1 MDYKGSGPILCFG
14 EVLLRLAVPVGGR
27 LANASDFA
35 GHVGGSEANVGA
47 VLAQLG
53 HDVNMIT
60 ALPTSGL
67 GDLCEGELRRTGIR
81 TGNVLR
87 ADGRLGLYF
96 HEPVPGAGRIIYDRG
111 HSVFAQNADR
121 FDWSGFASTAR
132 WFHLS
137 GINLALGGKPAEAAF
152 TAAEAMLAAGVP
164 ISFDVNHRTS
174 LWEGRSAEEVDRVKT
189 LVGMATL
196 LFASPHDVSRVL
208 GKSFENDRPRAAEAA
223 FAAFAAFGRL
233 ETIAST
239 RRSNDGDGQ
248 RLSARVDQRAFSHE
262 TKAARLGQAIDRI
275 GSGDAFA
282 GAVIDGLLRK
292 LALEG
297 CAKQGLA
304 AAVMKHAI
312 KGDRWIGTRAELHEF
327 DPFDAGDVR
336 S

>member
-1 MDYKGSGPILCFG
+1 MDDKGSGPVLCFG
-14 EVLLRLAVPVGGR
+14 EVLLRLATPAGGR
-27 LANASDFA
+27 LANASSFA

-47 VLAQLG
+47 ILAQLG
-53 HDVNMIT
+53 HDVEMVT
-60 ALPTSGL
+60 ALPSSGL

-96 HEPVPGAGRIIYDRG
+96 HEPVPGAGRIVYDRG
-111 HSVFAQNADR
+111 HSVFAENADR
-121 FDWSGFASTAR
+121 FDWSVLASTAR
-132 WFHLS
+132 WFHVS
-137 GINLALGGKPAEAAF
+137 GINLALGGKPAEATLA
-152 TAAEAMLAAGVP
+152 AAEAMLAAGVS

-174 LWEGRSAEEVDRVKT
+174 LWEGRSAEEVDRVET
-189 LVGMATL
+189 FIGMATL
-196 LFASPHDVSRVL
+196 LFASPQDISRVL
-208 GKSFENDRPRAAEAA
+208 GKSFADDRREASKAA
-223 FAAFAAFGRL
+223 FDAFERL

-248 RLSARVDQRAFSHE
+248 RLSARVDQRASSHE
-262 TKAARLGQAIDRI
+262 TEPAALGQAIDRI

-292 LALEG
+292 LLPEE

-312 KGDRWIGTRAELHEF
+312 AGDRWIGSRAELQEF

-336 S
+336 R

>member
-1 MDYKGSGPILCFG
+1 MDDKASGPVLCFG
-14 EVLLRLAVPVGGR
+14 EVLLRLAVPGGDR
-27 LANASDFA
+27 LANASGFA
-35 GHVGGSEANVGA
+35 GQVGGSEANVGA

-53 HDVNMIT
+53 HDVEMIT

-96 HEPVPGAGRIIYDRG
+96 NEPTPGPGRIIYDRE
-111 HSVFAQNADR
+111 HSVFAENADQ
-121 FDWSGFASTAR
+121 FDWSALASTAR
-132 WFHLS
+132 WFHVS
-137 GINLALGGKPAEAAF
+137 GINLALGGKPAEATF

-174 LWEGRSAEEVDRVKT
+174 LWEGRSAEEADRVKT

-196 LFASPHDVSRVL
+196 LFASPQDISRVL
-208 GKSFENDRPRAAEAA
+208 GKSFSDSGREALEGA
-223 FAAFAAFGRL
+223 FATFERL

-248 RLSARVDQRAFSHE
+248 RLSARVDQRASSHE
-262 TKAARLGQAIDRI
+262 TEAARLGQAIDRI

-292 LALEG
+292 LAPEE

-312 KGDRWIGTRAELHEF
+312 AGDRWIGTRAELQEF

-336 S
+336 R

>member
-1 MDYKGSGPILCFG
+1 MDDKSSGPILCFG
-14 EVLLRLAVPVGGR
+14 EVLLRLAAPLGGR
-27 LANASDFA
+27 LANASGFA
-35 GHVGGSEANVGA
+35 GYVGGSEANVGS

-53 HDVNMIT
+53 HYVEMIT
-60 ALPTSGL
+60 ALPRFGL

-81 TGNVLR
+81 TGNVHR

-111 HSVFAQNADR
+111 HSVFAENADR
-121 FDWSGFASTAR
+121 FDWSALASTAR
-132 WFHLS
+132 WFHVS
-137 GINLALGGKPAEAAF
+137 GINLALGGKPAEAALA
-152 TAAEAMLAAGVP
+152 AAEAMLAAGVP

-196 LFASPHDVSRVL
+196 LFASPQDISRVL
-208 GKSFENDRPRAAEAA
+208 GKNFSDDRPEATEAA
-223 FAAFAAFGRL
+223 FATFERL

-239 RRSNDGDGQ
+239 RRSTDGDGQ
-248 RLSARVDQRAFSHE
+248 RLSARVDQRASSHE
-262 TKAARLGQAIDRI
+262 TEPARLGQAIDRI

-292 LALEG
+292 FAPEE

-304 AAVMKHAI
+304 AAVMKHAMA
-312 KGDRWIGTRAELHEF
+312 GDRWIGTRAELQEF

-336 S
+336 R

>member
-1 MDYKGSGPILCFG
+1 MDDKGSGPVLCFG
-14 EVLLRLAVPVGGR
+14 EVLLRLAVPCGDR

-35 GHVGGSEANVGA
+35 GQVGGSEANVGA

-53 HDVNMIT
+53 HGVEIIT
-60 ALPTSGL
+60 ALPSTGL

-81 TGNVLR
+81 TGGVLR

-121 FDWSGFASTAR
+121 FDWSGLASDAR
-132 WFHLS
+132 WFHVS
-137 GINLALGGKPAEAAF
+137 GINLALGGKPAEA
-152 TAAEAMLAAGVP
+152 TLAAAQAMRAAGVP

-174 LWEGRSAEEVDRVKT
+174 LWEGRSADEVDRVKT
-189 LVGMATL
+189 LIGMATL

-208 GKSFENDRPRAAEAA
+208 GQSFDDDRREATEAA
-223 FAAFAAFGRL
+223 FATFERL
-233 ETIAST
+233 ETIGST

-248 RLSARVDQRAFSHE
+248 RLSARVDQRASSHE
-262 TKAARLGQAIDRI
+262 TEPARLGLAIDRI

-292 LALEG
+292 LAPEE

-312 KGDRWIGTRAELHEF
+312 AGDRWIGTRAELQEF

-336 S
+336 R

>member
-1 MDYKGSGPILCFG
+1 MDDKGSGLILCFG

-35 GHVGGSEANVGA
+35 GQVGGSEANVGA

-53 HDVNMIT
+53 HDVDMIT

-67 GDLCEGELRRTGIR
+67 GALCEGELRRTGIR

-96 HEPVPGAGRIIYDRG
+96 HEPTPGPGRIIYDRE
-111 HSVFAQNADR
+111 HSVFAENADR
-121 FDWSGFASTAR
+121 FDWSELASTAR
-132 WFHLS
+132 WFHVS
-137 GINLALGGKPAEAAF
+137 GINLALGGKPAGAAL
-152 TAAEAMLAAGVP
+152 AAVEAMLAAGVP

-174 LWEGRSAEEVDRVKT
+174 LWEGRSAEEMDRVMT

-196 LFASPHDVSRVL
+196 LFASPQDISRVL
-208 GKSFENDRPRAAEAA
+208 GKRFANDRPGATEAA
-223 FAAFAAFGRL
+223 FAAFERL

-239 RRSNDGDGQ
+239 RRSNAGDGQ

-262 TKAARLGQAIDRI
+262 TEPAQLGLAIDRI

-292 LALEG
+292 LAPEE

-304 AAVMKHAI
+304 AAVMKHAMT
-312 KGDRWIGTRAELHEF
+312 GDRWIGTRAELQEF

-336 S
+336 R

>member
-1 MDYKGSGPILCFG
+1 MDDKASGPVLCFG
-14 EVLLRLAVPVGGR
+14 EVLLRLAVPGGDR
-27 LANASDFA
+27 LANASDFV
-35 GHVGGSEANVGA
+35 GQVGGTEANVGA

-96 HEPVPGAGRIIYDRG
+96 HEPVPGAGRIIYDRE
-111 HSVFAQNADR
+111 HSVFAENADQ
-121 FDWSGFASTAR
+121 FEWSALASTAR
-132 WFHLS
+132 WFHVS
-137 GINLALGGKPAEAAF
+137 GINLALGGKPAEATLA
-152 TAAEAMLAAGVP
+152 AAEAMLAAGVP

-174 LWEGRSAEEVDRVKT
+174 LWEGRSAKEADRVKT

-196 LFASPHDVSRVL
+196 LFASPQDISRVL
-208 GKSFENDRPRAAEAA
+208 GEDLGDDGREAA
-223 FAAFAAFGRL
+223 FATFERL

-248 RLSARVDQRAFSHE
+248 RLSARVDQRSSSHE
-262 TKAARLGQAIDRI
+262 TEPARLGQAIDRI

-282 GAVIDGLLRK
+282 GAVVDGLLRK
-292 LALEG
+292 LAPEE
-297 CAKQGLA
+297 CATQGLA

-312 KGDRWIGTRAELHEF
+312 AGDRWIGTRAELEEF
-327 DPFDAGDVR
+327 DPFDAGDIR
-336 S
+336 R

>member
-1 MDYKGSGPILCFG
+1 MDDKASGPVLCFG

-27 LANASDFA
+27 LANVSNLA

-53 HDVNMIT
+53 HEVDMIT
-60 ALPTSGL
+60 ALPTSGM

-87 ADGRLGLYF
+87 ADGRVGLYF
-96 HEPVPGAGRIIYDRG
+96 HEPTPGPGRIIYDRE
-111 HSVFAQNADR
+111 HSVFAENADR
-121 FDWSGFASTAR
+121 FDWSELASTAR
-132 WFHLS
+132 WFHVS
-137 GINLALGGKPAEAAF
+137 GINLALGGKPAGAAL
-152 TAAEAMLAAGVP
+152 AAVEAMLAAGVP

-174 LWEGRSAEEVDRVKT
+174 LWEGRSAEEMDRVKT

-196 LFASPHDVSRVL
+196 LFASPQDISRVL
-208 GKSFENDRPRAAEAA
+208 GKRFANDRPGATEAA
-223 FAAFAAFGRL
+223 FASFERL

-239 RRSNDGDGQ
+239 RRSNDGDGR

-262 TKAARLGQAIDRI
+262 TEPAQLGLAIDRI

-292 LALEG
+292 LAPEE

-304 AAVMKHAI
+304 AAVMKHAMT
-312 KGDRWIGTRAELHEF
+312 GDRWIGTRAELQEF

-336 S
+336 R